1 MTSQRTVHHEVEQ
14 HSHRPHVHQF
24 AMVTVPHEQFGG
36 GVGGRPAEGCHDVIV
51 ATGERGAETEVAQLL
66 DIHMFVLLVNYLIF
80 ILVNVILDI

>member
-1 MTSQRTVHHEVEQ
+1 MTSQRTVNHEVEQ

-51 ATGERGAETEVAQLL
+51 ATGERGAETEVPQLL
-66 DIHMFVLLVNYLIF
+66 NICKFYFFSKLLNFYF
-80 ILVNVILDI
+80 S